1 MSTKT
6 LALLVLILVGALG
19 LAWSNPTAQDYEAFE
34 DKLLTEMIAQLG
46 SGGKNAQS
54 AVIRQ
59 LASKKNRSFFQSLVR
74 SQTKRT
80 NLGLFS
86 LYETSLFKTK
96 IWVIGIAG
104 RFIPLTDMDQAVL
117 ELEQSVISPSK

>member
-1 MSTKT
+1 MGDQAVSEGP
-6 LALLVLILVGALG
+6 VLGIRARVFEPKHREIL
-19 LAWSNPTAQDYEAFE
+19 
-34 DKLLTEMIAQLG
+34 
-46 SGGKNAQS
+46 
-54 AVIRQ
+54 VIRQ

-104 RFIPLTDMDQAVL
+104 RFIPLTDMDKAVR

>member
-1 MSTKT
+1 MSTRE
-6 LALLVLILVGALG
+6 LLLLVLILAGALW
-19 LAWSNPTAQDYEAFE
+19 LADMNPTSQDYEAFQ
-34 DKLLTEMIAQLG
+34 DRLLTEMIAQLG
-46 SGGKNAQS
+46 SGKENAQS

-104 RFIPLTDMDQAVL
+104 RFIPLTDMDQAVR